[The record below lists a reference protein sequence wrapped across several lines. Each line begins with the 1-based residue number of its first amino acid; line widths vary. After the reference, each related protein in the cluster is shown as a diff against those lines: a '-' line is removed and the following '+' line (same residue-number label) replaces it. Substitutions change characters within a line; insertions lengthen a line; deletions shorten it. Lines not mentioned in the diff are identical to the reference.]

1 MTSRRT
7 ADKEVPEKRT
17 LPRQVYALCLC
28 LAALSS
34 VSPTVPCP
42 ASDTAGQP
50 WEITADRIIHERDPD
65 KVIAE
70 GDVILLRHAGKG
82 QNIEI
87 RADWIFFSVAEQF
100 VHARGHVSLLTEEE
114 KVSAEEAEIYL
125 QSETGTLVKTIIQI
139 PGNELY
145 FLADKAEKTG
155 TYSYRFDGGMVT
167 ACPVAE
173 GNGSPAW
180 SIYAS
185 HTDLTVEGYAVMRN
199 ATMRVKN
206 VPLLYSPFLVLPAKT
221 IRETGFLMPEFSHSE
236 RDGIGMIAPFFVNL
250 SPSSDLTLYPG
261 ILDKRGGFLGL
272 EYRYVV
278 GPESRGSFSANFLHD
293 NQEDRPGQDFNDDGF
308 FRQTVDR
315 YWLRGKVDHVFDG
328 GITAKADFDV
338 VSDRDYLQ
346 EYRDGITG
354 FDAGNSSYFKDFHRD
369 FQEASI
375 PFRESSLQLTKTWP
389 HYFVGLETL
398 AVKNFLD
405 EPVTTTP
412 LQQLPRLTHDGE
424 MTLKQLPWPTQLL
437 WEADYVNY
445 WRHEGLGTHRLKVE
459 PRLRTTLPLGGWLEG
474 SVSAAGSETLY
485 SVSDYGDRN
494 PAWQH
499 DDFQQRTMWSFEG
512 SLASSLM
519 RRFRGVWGEDI
530 SLTHLVHPEINYT
543 YVPAKDQADLP
554 DFDEQDRILEK
565 NWLHYRL
572 ANLLQ
577 IIGKK
582 KEIPD
587 RHRFA
592 YFNVEQTFDL
602 GEERRDL
609 LPGEVR
615 RPFSDVHF
623 ELDWYPADTFR
634 VNYDTTLS
642 MYGQGVTMYQLTT
655 GWQGSPRGTLAAN
668 YRYTLNTARKEP
680 YFYMQE
686 AGDSAHTLDL
696 SAGYGITERLRIK
709 GNISHSF
716 TQGRTRETRL
726 DLLYAPGCWAVETTY
741 SHTVNDNR
749 IAIVFS
755 LSGLGTLV
763 DLGII
768 EFF

>member
-1 MTSRRT
+1 MTFRRA
-7 ADKEVPEKRT
+7 ADKEVPKKRV
-17 LPRQVYALCLC
+17 LLRQGFALCLC
-28 LAALSS
+28 LAAFISFF
-34 VSPTVPCP
+34 PTPPCP
-42 ASDTAGQP
+42 ASDTEDQP
-50 WEITADRIIHERDPD
+50 WEITADRLIHEKDPD

-70 GDVILLRHAGKG
+70 GDVILTRHAGDRYDV
-82 QNIEI
+82 EI
-87 RADWIFFSVAEQF
+87 RADWIYFSVAEQF
-100 VHARGHVSLLTEEE
+100 IHARGHVSLQTEEE
-114 KVSAEEAEIYL
+114 KVNAEEAEIYL
-125 QSETGTLVKTIIQI
+125 SSETGTLVKTIIHI

-155 TYSYRFDGGMVT
+155 TYSYRFDGGKVT

-173 GNGSPAW
+173 GDGSPAW
-180 SIYAS
+180 SIHAS
-185 HTDLTVEGYAVMRN
+185 HTELTVEGYAVMRN

-206 VPLLYSPFLVLPAKT
+206 VPLFYSPFLVLPAKT
-221 IRETGFLMPEFSHSE
+221 IRETGFLMPELSHSK

-261 ILDKRGGFLGL
+261 ILDKRGGFMGL
-272 EYRYVV
+272 EYRYVL
-278 GPESRGSFSANFLHD
+278 GPESRGGFSANYLHD
-293 NQEDRPGQDFNDDGF
+293 NQEDSPGQDFNDDGY

-315 YWLRGKVDHVFDG
+315 YWLRGKMDHVFDG
-328 GITAKADFDV
+328 GITARADFDV

-346 EYRDGITG
+346 EYKDGITG
-354 FDAGNSSYFKDFHRD
+354 FDASNLSYFNDFHRD
-369 FQEASI
+369 FQEPSI
-375 PFRESSLQLTKTWP
+375 PFRESSLQLTKTWR
-389 HYFVGLETL
+389 HNFVGLETL
-398 AVKNFLD
+398 AVKDVWD

-412 LQQLPRLTHDGE
+412 LQQLPKLTHDGA

-445 WRHEGLGTHRLKVE
+445 WRHEGLGGHRLKVE

-485 SVSDYGDRN
+485 SVSDHGDRN
-494 PAWQH
+494 PAWPN
-499 DDFQQRTMWSFEG
+499 DDFQHRTMWSFEG

-519 RRFRGVWGEDI
+519 RRFNGVWGEDV
-530 SLTHLVHPEINYT
+530 SLNHLVHPEINYT

-565 NWLHYRL
+565 NWLHYRV

-577 IIGKK
+577 MIGKK
-582 KEIPD
+582 KEIPLS
-587 RHRFA
+587 RRFA

-602 GEERRDL
+602 GEERRQL

-615 RPFSDVHF
+615 RPFSDAHF
-623 ELDWYPADTFR
+623 ELDWYPIDPFR
-634 VNYDTTLS
+634 VNYETTLS
-642 MYGQGVTMYQLTT
+642 MYGQGVTMYQLTL
-655 GWQGSPRGTLAAN
+655 GWRGSPRGTLAAN

-686 AGDSAHTLDL
+686 TDSAHTLNL
-696 SAGYGITERLRIK
+696 SAGYGITDQFRIR
-709 GNISHSF
+709 GDISHSF

-726 DLLYAPGCWAVETTY
+726 ALLYAPGCWAVETTY
-741 SHTVNDNR
+741 THTVNDNR
-749 IAIVFS
+749 IAILFS